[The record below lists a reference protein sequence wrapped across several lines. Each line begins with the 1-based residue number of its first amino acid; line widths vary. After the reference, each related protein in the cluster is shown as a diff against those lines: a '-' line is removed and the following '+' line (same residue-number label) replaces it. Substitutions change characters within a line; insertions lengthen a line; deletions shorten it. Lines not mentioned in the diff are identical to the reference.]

1 MIDMSAWRE
10 ISVDVVDE
18 LELDPK
24 NVRLEFGEDSPE
36 SDIIQDLFHN
46 EKALTLVES
55 ICKVGLLTHE
65 VPIAI
70 RRGDQLVVVE
80 GNRRIA
86 ALKAIQNPFLAP
98 EFQAR
103 ITKARNG
110 VDLDGLRRISVKV
123 APDEDEAN
131 QLIAA
136 IHTGNQR
143 VSWSPTRQAAFF
155 QAQIDAGK
163 SPEYLIAHY
172 PTVEVKKFI
181 IRSQILKLFRD
192 ASYRDELLKDYVKSR
207 TFPVSVLAR
216 LYGYEEFLLLAQIRI
231 DEQAALVKL
240 DSTQSQFDALADKI
254 VGDIK
259 SKRINTRTLNSTKSE
274 SYAEYMDELR
284 KLITSH
290 NERSEAPPAGTGRP
304 PRSAPL
310 STRPPGSGATQ
321 DASQPG
327 RPGQPEEPKAS
338 QPGQPKTS
346 QPDQAPAMAPHDQ
359 PKSNEKPKEPSQNYL
374 NLSQIKIDPSYP
386 PAIRK
391 MCEELA
397 LINVKKFPNATL
409 DLLRTF
415 LEKSIKA
422 YAEKVGGD
430 LKKQAG
436 QQGGGGFV
444 QLGHCLT
451 WLEEHLKAT
460 KKTAFVQ
467 VIKKIRGNKI
477 GDYIPTVDHMNA
489 INHNHHVFATADEVK
504 ACWDGMEGLIR
515 VMLKP

>member
-1 MIDMSAWRE
+1 MIDMSAWKDV
-10 ISVDVVDE
+10 SVDVVDD
-18 LELDPK
+18 LHVDPH
-24 NVRLEFGEDSPE
+24 NVRIDLADTAPE

-70 RRGDQLVVVE
+70 KRDGQLVVVE
-80 GNRRIA
+80 GNRRVA

-98 EFQAR
+98 EHQAR
-103 ITKARNG
+103 IVKATQG
-110 VDLDGLRRISVKV
+110 IDLDSLRKISVKL
-123 APDEDEAN
+123 APSEDEAN

-143 VSWSPTRQAAFF
+143 VGWSPTRQAAFF

-163 SPEYLIAHY
+163 SPEYLISHY

-192 ASYRDELLKDYVKSR
+192 AQYQDQLLVDYIHSR

-216 LYGYEEFLLLAQIRI
+216 LYDHDEFLLLAQIRV
-231 DEQAALVKL
+231 DEQAASVKL
-240 DSTQSQFDALADKI
+240 ESTRQQFNKVSEKI

-259 SKRINTRTLNSTKSE
+259 NKRINTRTLNSTKSE
-274 SYAEYMDELR
+274 SYVAYMNELR
-284 KLITSH
+284 ELITNHVDSGETTSTSTSTPQSAPTH
-290 NERSEAPPAGTGRP
+290 NQPSSGGVPPTSKPSPQAGTMGTPVNPQTAGPASTGTQTP
-304 PRSAPL
+304 PTAP
-310 STRPPGSGATQ
+310 
-321 DASQPG
+321 SQPKPSG
-327 RPGQPEEPKAS
+327 
-338 QPGQPKTS
+338 
-346 QPDQAPAMAPHDQ
+346 
-359 PKSNEKPKEPSQNYL
+359 NPKEQNPNYL
-374 NLSQIKIDPSYP
+374 NISQIKIDPSYP

-391 MCEELA
+391 ICEELA
-397 LINVKKFPNATL
+397 LVNVKKFPNATL

-422 YAEKVGGD
+422 YAEKLGVD
-430 LKKQAG
+430 LKRQAG
-436 QQGGGGFV
+436 QQAAGFV

-451 WLEEHLKAT
+451 WLEDHLKT
-460 KKTAFVQ
+460 TRKTAFIQ
-467 VIKKIRGNKI
+467 VIQKIRGNKI
-477 GDYIPTVDHMNA
+477 GGYIPTIDHMNA
-489 INHNHHVFATADEVK
+489 INHNHHVFATPDEVK

-515 VMLKP
+515 VILKP

>member
-1 MIDMSAWRE
+1 MIDMSAWEE
-10 ISVDVVDE
+10 INVDVVDE

-24 NVRLEFGEDSPE
+24 NVRLELLDSAPE

-70 RRGDQLVVVE
+70 RRADQLVVVE
-80 GNRRIA
+80 GNRRVA

-98 EFQAR
+98 EHQAR
-103 ITKARNG
+103 IAKARQG
-110 VDLDGLRRISVKV
+110 VNLDALRRISVKV
-123 APDEDEAN
+123 APNEDEAN

-181 IRSQILKLFRD
+181 IRSQILNLFRD
-192 ASYRDELLKDYVKSR
+192 VNYQDESLKDYVRSR

-216 LYGYEEFLLLAQIRI
+216 LYNNEEFLLLAQIRI
-231 DEQAALVKL
+231 DEQSASVRLES
-240 DSTQSQFDALADKI
+240 DRSQFGKLAEKI

-259 SKRINTRTLNSTKSE
+259 TKLINTRTLNSTKSK
-274 SYAEYMDELR
+274 SYTGYMDELR
-284 KLITSH
+284 ELIFSH
-290 NERSEAPPAGTGRP
+290 AQSGKTPPTGMSAPQPASGGSTA
-304 PRSAPL
+304 PRSATTSAASPN
-310 STRPPGSGATQ
+310 PPRAPMSPT
-321 DASQPG
+321 P
-327 RPGQPEEPKAS
+327 PKAVQSGTSASNQPPQS
-338 QPGQPKTS
+338 QQTA
-346 QPDQAPAMAPHDQ
+346 QA
-359 PKSNEKPKEPSQNYL
+359 KEPSPNYL

-391 MCEELA
+391 LCEELA
-397 LINVKKFPNATL
+397 VINVKKFPNATL

-415 LEKSIKA
+415 LEKAIKA
-422 YAEKVGGD
+422 YAEKLGVD
-430 LKKQAG
+430 LKAYAG

-451 WLEEHLKAT
+451 WLEGHLKT
-460 KKTAFVQ
+460 TGKTAFLQ
-467 VIKKIRGNKI
+467 VIKKVRGN
-477 GDYIPTVDHMNA
+477 GVGSYIPTVDHMNA